1 MSAMLEVRNVSKHF
15 GSLVAVQDVSLTVAK
30 GELRA
35 IIGPNG
41 AGKTTFFNMISG
53 FFPPTKGDIV
63 FDGEVVTKQT
73 VAARVASGMARTFQ
87 ITEIFPELSV
97 RENVRIAQESADGYR
112 LHMWVSRA
120 ETARVMREVDELMTV
135 TGLDGKADRLV
146 GELSHGDQRAA
157 EIAMALALRPRL
169 LLLDEPTAGHGRTG
183 DLSCRRADPSAAQGQ
198 QLYDCIDRARHAG
211 GVQPGGSH
219 HGAGRGQDAGR
230 WHAAGDRRGSA
241 RAGGV
246 SGEGRMNAL
255 EAEGLNTFYG
265 KSHILHDVGLTVAE
279 GRITTLLGRNGAGKS
294 TTLRSLVGLT
304 PPRSG
309 HVRVFGQETTR
320 LPTYRIAALG
330 VGYVPEGRRIFAN
343 LTVDEN
349 LQVPL
354 ERPGPFTIPR
364 IYQLF
369 PRLAERKQNRGR
381 QLSGGEQEMLS
392 IARAL
397 LLNPRL
403 LILDEPSQGLAPL
416 IVREVF
422 RIVAQMRTEGISVLL
437 VEQNVRVALEV
448 ADDAY
453 VIENGQIVYTGLA
466 AELGADEERIQ
477 ALAGASA
484 EEWHLDEMLPT

>member
-1 MSAMLEVRNVSKHF
+1 
-15 GSLVAVQDVSLTVAK
+15 
-30 GELRA
+30 
-35 IIGPNG
+35 
-41 AGKTTFFNMISG
+41 
-53 FFPPTKGDIV
+53 
-63 FDGEVVTKQT
+63 
-73 VAARVASGMARTFQ
+73 
-87 ITEIFPELSV
+87 
-97 RENVRIAQESADGYR
+97 
-112 LHMWVSRA
+112 
-120 ETARVMREVDELMTV
+120 
-135 TGLDGKADRLV
+135 
-146 GELSHGDQRAA
+146 
-157 EIAMALALRPRL
+157 
-169 LLLDEPTAGHGRTG
+169 
-183 DLSCRRADPSAAQGQ
+183 
-198 QLYDCIDRARHAG
+198 
-211 GVQPGGSH
+211 
-219 HGAGRGQDAGR
+219 
-230 WHAAGDRRGSA
+230 
-241 RAGGV
+241 
-246 SGEGRMNAL
+246 MNAL

-265 KSHILHDVGLTVAE
+265 KSHILHDVGLIVAE
-279 GRITTLLGRNGAGKS
+279 GRITTLLGRNGAGKT

-304 PPRSG
+304 PARSG
-309 HVRVFGQETTR
+309 RVQVFGQDTTR
-320 LPTYRIAALG
+320 LPTYRIAGLG

-349 LQVPL
+349 LQVPM

-437 VEQNVRVALEV
+437 VEQNVRVALDV

-453 VIENGQIVYTGLA
+453 VIENGQIVYTGSA
-466 AELGADEERIQ
+466 VELGADEERIQ

-484 EEWHLDEMLPT
+484 EEWSLDEVLPG